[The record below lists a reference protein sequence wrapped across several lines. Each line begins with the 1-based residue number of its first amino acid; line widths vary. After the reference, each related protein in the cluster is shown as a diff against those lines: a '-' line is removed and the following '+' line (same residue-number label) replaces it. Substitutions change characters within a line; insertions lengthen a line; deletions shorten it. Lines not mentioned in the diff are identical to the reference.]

1 MFISLLQICVWEP
14 SKGAVINT
22 IYGHV
27 DTVKSVAFN
36 PQVLNVALPI
46 LASAGDFTLRLSDPR
61 PDQRA
66 DILTLKPHS
75 EGKEV
80 ETVAISPDGS
90 LLVSGG
96 RDGLLVL
103 MTLFVPSI
111 MPRSESTFS
120 TSSVLRRSRVV
131 RDRSYIFDATQ
142 EEDLPPELD
151 ELEAEMEA
159 EALDEILTAP
169 KKPERQTSFNRMKR
183 RSRYEH
189 KQTELP
195 DHATVRR
202 KGVSARIQR
211 GKRIREKVVDIPTMV
226 AHLSAAVR
234 AYGPEEPSSSS
245 ESEEDTPKEKKK
257 VPVKV
262 DVSSRVAEY
271 SNPEA
276 LVSGVENRKLSL
288 DNLGQLRDR
297 REMFEKKIRQEQ
309 GLKDD
314 AGDVEQEYLTSD
326 GLGLSYSMPGEL
338 EATLPIDAAYSINTS
353 GHRFDDF
360 SSPEQSANA
369 DDFVTSPLHDPSA
382 HERWRQP
389 FSPTLPPAPEYDED
403 LVFEEE
409 LGSGDE
415 YGDEIPLSTI

>member
-1 MFISLLQICVWEP
+1 MFFSLLQICVWEP

-22 IYGHV
+22 IYGHL

-36 PQVLNVALPI
+36 PQTLNVALPV

-66 DILTLKPHS
+66 DILSLMPHS
-75 EGKEV
+75 QGKEV

-142 EEDLPPELD
+142 EEEIPELEEEG
-151 ELEAEMEA
+151 ELEAEMEAEMEA
-159 EALDEILTAP
+159 EALDEILAAR

-202 KGVSARIQR
+202 KGVSAKQQR
-211 GKRIREKVVDIPTMV
+211 GKRIKEKMVDIPTMV
-226 AHLSAAVR
+226 AHLSAAIH
-234 AYGPEEPSSSS
+234 AYGPEEPSSS
-245 ESEEDTPKEKKK
+245 ESEEDTATAEEKK
-257 VPVKV
+257 VKV
-262 DVSSRVAEY
+262 DVVSRVAEF

-276 LVSGVENRKLSL
+276 LVAAVAPRKLSL
-288 DNLGQLRDR
+288 DNIGLLSNR
-297 REMFEKKIRQEQ
+297 RELFEKKIREEQE
-309 GLKDD
+309 GLKNADD
-314 AGDVEQEYLTSD
+314 IEQEYLASD
-326 GLGLSYSMPGEL
+326 GLAYSMPGEL
-338 EATLPIDAAYSINTS
+338 DATLPMDAAYSINTS
-353 GHRFDDF
+353 GSRFRDF
-360 SSPEQSANA
+360 SSPER
-369 DDFVTSPLHDPSA
+369 SPVHDPGA
-382 HERWRQP
+382 YEHRTQP
-389 FSPTLPPAPEYDED
+389 FSPTLSPAPEYDED

-415 YGDEIPLSTI
+415 YGDDIPLSTI